1 MARCH
6 RGGENG
12 AAAGLAGF
20 GTGRDKRPVHSFGK
34 SQGAGGAADV
44 GYRRRNGGVSVCPGL
59 ATEDAEMA
67 RGAIPFDDEPGVG
80 AGASREAR
88 VATEILLRQVQPF
101 RRRIDAGP
109 AEAIPEFTECKQE
122 PECYVGSVSA
132 HETRP
137 GG

>member
-1 MARCH
+1 MAR
-6 RGGENG
+6 
-12 AAAGLAGF
+12 F
-20 GTGRDKRPVHSFGK
+20 GTGRDKRPIHGFGK

-88 VATEILLRQVQPF
+88 VATEILLRQVQTF
-101 RRRIDAGP
+101 RRRIDAGS
-109 AEAIPEFTECKQE
+109 AEAIPECTQCKQE